1 MSLRVHVNA
10 VVEGMEMQSDDMHSY
25 LHRATGRIVIVS
37 DDAFAAAENDD
48 EEWVTP
54 EELAEARSILAADD
68 AYVELPDRFE
78 INEYRMME
86 RFAEN
91 LADGSA
97 RDAALRS
104 LHGRGAFRYFK
115 DTVHSLGV
123 AKSWY
128 AFRDECYRQV
138 AREWCDAN
146 GIECDDS
153 PHPELGR

>member
-1 MSLRVHVNA
+1 
-10 VVEGMEMQSDDMHSY
+10 MQSDEMHSC
-25 LHRATGRIVIVS
+25 LHRPTGRIVTVS
-37 DDAFAAAENDD
+37 DDALAAAENGD
-48 EEWVTP
+48 EDCDIP
-54 EELAEARSILAADD
+54 EELPEARRIVAAQDE
-68 AYVELPDRFE
+68 YLELPDRFE

-86 RFAEN
+86 RFAES

-97 RDAALRS
+97 CDAALRA
-104 LHGRGAFRYFK
+104 LHRRGAFRYFK

-128 AFRDECYRQV
+128 AFRDECYWQV